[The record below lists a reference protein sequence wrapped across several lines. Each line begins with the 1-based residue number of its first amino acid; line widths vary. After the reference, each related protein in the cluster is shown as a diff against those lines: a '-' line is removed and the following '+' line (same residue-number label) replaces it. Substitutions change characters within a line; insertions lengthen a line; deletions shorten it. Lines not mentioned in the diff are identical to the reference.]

1 MLVAHA
7 VALAALG
14 RRADAL
20 QELRAA
26 LPALHSGF
34 GPEHAET
41 AKAQAL
47 FEQKVGAEVEHNAVL
62 APAERPVK

>member
-1 MLVAHA
+1 
-7 VALAALG
+7 
-14 RRADAL
+14 
-20 QELRAA
+20 